1 MFGYDPVEDQY
12 KVLAVDTLPWRLE
25 HKVIA
30 LGGEEAWREAPC
42 MNGTLYYRAAWK
54 DTHSPD
60 SNSIIVSFDVRLET
74 FNIINVP
81 SKLLPVDYEN
91 MWVVKTLIPTDKTLI
106 NYKGKVSVVEHPR
119 EGDFRM
125 WVVEDA
131 EKEEWSMN
139 TFHLPES
146 VVGLDFKV
154 MNTFYTGE
162 ICLVP
167 KVLFAD
173 HFCLFYYNL
182 ERKSM
187 RSVTIEGLPIPELKR
202 LRDDLY
208 VIISDH
214 YESFMFLET

>member
-1 MFGYDPVEDQY
+1 
-12 KVLAVDTLPWRLE
+12 
-25 HKVIA
+25 
-30 LGGEEAWREAPC
+30 LGGEEAWRETSCIAFPHIGYTQGMC
-42 MNGTLYYRAAWK
+42 MNGTLYYGAAWK

-119 EGDFRM
+119 EGAFRM
-125 WVVEDA
+125 WVVEDV

-139 TFHLPES
+139 TFHLHES

-167 KVLFAD
+167 KVLLTSIVDD

-202 LRDDLY
+202 LRNDL
-208 VIISDH
+208 
-214 YESFMFLET
+214 